1 MKEFTITPKGFKVLP
16 VTNNEIFGWGGL
28 GVCDTC
34 NNPVHNEGTFV
45 AVLNSVYCKK
55 CYEDWHKMAINYPE
69 DKPYEERY
77 AARMLER
84 LGNNG

>member
-45 AVLNSVYCKK
+45 AVLILFT
-55 CYEDWHKMAINYPE
+55 A
-69 DKPYEERY
+69 
-77 AARMLER
+77 
-84 LGNNG
+84 NNAMKIGIKRQ